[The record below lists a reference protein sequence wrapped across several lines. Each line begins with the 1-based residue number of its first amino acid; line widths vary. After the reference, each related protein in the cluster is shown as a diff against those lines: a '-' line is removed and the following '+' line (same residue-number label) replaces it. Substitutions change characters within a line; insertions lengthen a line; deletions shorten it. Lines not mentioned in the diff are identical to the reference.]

1 MVFAPITAARV
12 YRNCAV
18 VRRKAAVALQ
28 AGDND
33 VILSG
38 ISDTADPDSLRLF
51 FSSGVV
57 GKDMRIIPFSEGVD
71 RLPSADVTEE
81 IAELQ
86 NKIHTLKTVEDL
98 WISNG
103 NFTNREGW
111 SAENVEGFLG
121 ALPAHLE
128 NLREQKR
135 ALCRQIEAL
144 EIKKNALEQKEAF
157 RVVKLVIAAQEA
169 CEAVFE
175 MEYFDNAAH
184 WTATYEIHTTS
195 DSDSISA
202 ISRARIVQ
210 NTGEDWENI
219 RLTLYTGSP
228 AARMEIPE
236 LKKLNLRFR
245 PEMPGA
251 KMMRSASMEAFGA
264 AAPMPMMSMMAD
276 MASPNRMVMEE
287 SEEVDADTM
296 TGYVLPGIRT
306 VISGSDGTMA
316 DLKTDTI
323 TADKRIVC
331 VPKLDDSAYLAAM
344 IKTADWPL
352 KPAKAKIYL
361 NENYCGEIFVSP
373 DPDKEVFMLS
383 LGRDERIG
391 VNRTELRT
399 KTEDVLL
406 KGQKRQISEYAIR
419 IRNNQEKP
427 LTVLVWDQIPV
438 SVEKQIVVDHVS
450 VDGASLDETTGK
462 LNWNLTVPGKEVIEK
477 RLSYTVTHPKDK
489 SIQETRTEAA
499 GGLKICMNCG
509 AYAEGKFCPVCSSRM
524 E

>member
-1 MVFAPITAARV
+1 MVFAPITEARV

-18 VRRKAAVALQ
+18 VRRKAAVELL

-57 GKDMRIIPFSEGVD
+57 GKDMRILPFAEAVE

-86 NKIHTLKTVEDL
+86 NRIHTLKTVEDL

-128 NLREQKR
+128 KLREQKR
-135 ALCRQIEAL
+135 GICRQIEAL
-144 EIKKNALEQKEAF
+144 EEKKRALEQKEMF
-157 RVVKLVIAAQEA
+157 RVVKLVLSAPDA

-175 MEYFDNAAH
+175 MEYFDTAAH
-184 WTATYEIHTTS
+184 WTNTYEIHTTS

-210 NTGEDWENI
+210 NTGEDWQNV
-219 RLTLYTGSP
+219 RLTLYTGNP
-228 AARMEIPE
+228 VAGMEIPE
-236 LKKLNLRFR
+236 LKKLNLGFR
-245 PEMPGA
+245 PEMPA
-251 KMMRSASMEAFGA
+251 MSMARSAQFVGA
-264 AAPMPMMSMMAD
+264 GAAPMPMMSMMAD
-276 MASPNRMVMEE
+276 MSAPNRMVMEE

-296 TGYVLPGIRT
+296 TGYVLPGMRT
-306 VISGSDGTMA
+306 VVSGTDGTMA

-323 TADKRIVC
+323 PADKRIVC
-331 VPKLDDSAYLAAM
+331 VPKLDNSAYLAAM
-344 IKTADWPL
+344 VKTADWTL

-361 NENYCGEIFVSP
+361 NENYCGELFVSP
-373 DPDKEVFMLS
+373 DPAKEIFMLS

-391 VNRTELRT
+391 VSRTELRS
-399 KTEDVLL
+399 KTEDVML
-406 KGQKRQISEYAIR
+406 KGQKRQISEYAII
-419 IRNNQEKP
+419 IRNNQDKP

-450 VDGASLDETTGK
+450 VDGASVDETTGK
-462 LNWNLTVPGKEVIEK
+462 LNWNLTIPGKEVEEK
-477 RLSYTVTHPKDK
+477 RLSYTVTYPKDK
-489 SIQETRTEAA
+489 AIRETRTSAA
-499 GGLKICMNCG
+499 GGLKACPNCG
-509 AYAEGKFCPVCSSRM
+509 AYAEGKFCPVCGSRM